1 MDNNDKITE
10 LQNEIKRLSEEQEQ
24 SQIDKYNYLI
34 GKCLHRA
41 TTSWEKITAI
51 HRVDYDEYDG
61 DEITFDCIS
70 IYYDERGSE
79 YNCNCG
85 ISLDAYGSICAK
97 YFEKQEITP
106 EKFLSIFEATTNF
119 IRTKINFKTE

>member
-10 LQNEIKRLSEEQEQ
+10 LQNEIKRLSEEQKQ
-24 SQIDKYNYLI
+24 SQIDKYSYLI

-41 TTSWEKITAI
+41 VISWEKITAI
-51 HRVDYDEYDG
+51 HRVDYDEYGG

-70 IYYDERGSE
+70 IYYDEHGE
-79 YNCNCG
+79 YNRKCG
-85 ISLDAYGSICAK
+85 ISIDNYGNIYVK
-97 YFEKQEITP
+97 DIEEKEITS
-106 EKFLSIFEATTNF
+106 EKFCSIFEATTNF